1 MKQDARTAALQA
13 LLQVEESEGYS
24 NIVIDKALRA
34 NGLNRR
40 DASLAAVIF
49 YGVLERRLTLDH
61 FLRGCL
67 KDPRKRPDPRIGML
81 LRCAAY
87 QILFL
92 DRVPDSAVVNEA
104 VDDVLL
110 SDADELPFDVDFY
123 DDADDADVA
132 TDVID
137 IDDDDRVGTVDNS
150 NVVDDD
156 TDDVDDETT
165 GVDTTSSAPADGGAD
180 VVAANA
186 DHVNAMLSLATPR
199 ESTDDES
206 SPDYIETPRS
216 ASSATAVSTHIDR
229 EVKVG
234 DEDLNLLRAYPTL
247 SLHDVTY
254 RDRKTG
260 RTPVEH
266 LTCAF
271 EAGTVSAILVPDGD
285 DMARTA
291 MVGLLSGLLMPES
304 GHLMNRSAEYLSIEP
319 LELRGH
325 RIGLVPQRFAVR
337 GDLSPVRNLVYA
349 MDASNRNFLKPKP
362 VLARE
367 LLLASGLDETLLDN
381 RVDSLNEVDRRR
393 VAIARAVCC
402 EAEIVVLDE
411 PLDGLEDGERDTIM
425 ELLRGIAHGDPK
437 RCVVVVTQDAAV
449 AESADQTVTL

>member
-1 MKQDARTAALQA
+1 MTDKELKDMDETTSMDTTAAA
-13 LLQVEESEGYS
+13 DTTDETTV
-24 NIVIDKALRA
+24 D
-34 NGLNRR
+34 
-40 DASLAAVIF
+40 
-49 YGVLERRLTLDH
+49 
-61 FLRGCL
+61 
-67 KDPRKRPDPRIGML
+67 
-81 LRCAAY
+81 
-87 QILFL
+87 
-92 DRVPDSAVVNEA
+92 VNEA

-137 IDDDDRVGTVDNS
+137 VDDGDRVGTVDNS

-304 GHLMNRSAEYLSIEP
+304 GHLMNHSAEYLSIEP

>member
-1 MKQDARTAALQA
+1 MTDKELKDMDETTSMDTTAAA
-13 LLQVEESEGYS
+13 ES
-24 NIVIDKALRA
+24 
-34 NGLNRR
+34 
-40 DASLAAVIF
+40 AA
-49 YGVLERRLTLDH
+49 E
-61 FLRGCL
+61 
-67 KDPRKRPDPRIGML
+67 
-81 LRCAAY
+81 
-87 QILFL
+87 
-92 DRVPDSAVVNEA
+92 AVDVNEA
-104 VDDVLL
+104 VDDALL
-110 SDADELPFDVDFY
+110 SDVDELAFDVDFDD
-123 DDADDADVA
+123 DDADDDVTDVA
-132 TDVID
+132 TDVIGT
-137 IDDDDRVGTVDNS
+137 DDGDRDGNVDNS
-150 NVVDDD
+150 NVVDED

-165 GVDTTSSAPADGGAD
+165 KVDTASAPAPADGGAD

-319 LELRGH
+319 FELRGH

-362 VLARE
+362 VLTRE

>member
-1 MKQDARTAALQA
+1 MTDKELKDMDETTSMDTTAAA
-13 LLQVEESEGYS
+13 ESAAET
-24 NIVIDKALRA
+24 VAA
-34 NGLNRR
+34 N
-40 DASLAAVIF
+40 
-49 YGVLERRLTLDH
+49 
-61 FLRGCL
+61 
-67 KDPRKRPDPRIGML
+67 
-81 LRCAAY
+81 
-87 QILFL
+87 
-92 DRVPDSAVVNEA
+92 AVV
-104 VDDVLL
+104 DDALL
-110 SDADELPFDVDFY
+110 SDVDELAFDVDFDD
-123 DDADDADVA
+123 DDADDDVTDVA

-216 ASSATAVSTHIDR
+216 ASSATTVSTHIDR

-304 GHLMNRSAEYLSIEP
+304 GHLMNRSAEYLSLEP

-402 EAEIVVLDE
+402 EAEIMVLDE

>member
-1 MKQDARTAALQA
+1 MTDKELKDMDETTSMDTTAAA
-13 LLQVEESEGYS
+13 ES
-24 NIVIDKALRA
+24 
-34 NGLNRR
+34 
-40 DASLAAVIF
+40 AA
-49 YGVLERRLTLDH
+49 E
-61 FLRGCL
+61 
-67 KDPRKRPDPRIGML
+67 
-81 LRCAAY
+81 
-87 QILFL
+87 
-92 DRVPDSAVVNEA
+92 AVDVNEA
-104 VDDVLL
+104 VDDALL
-110 SDADELPFDVDFY
+110 SDVDELAFDVDFDD
-123 DDADDADVA
+123 DDADDDVTDVA
-132 TDVID
+132 TDVIGT
-137 IDDDDRVGTVDNS
+137 DDGDRDGNVDNS
-150 NVVDDD
+150 NVVDED

-165 GVDTTSSAPADGGAD
+165 KVDTASAPAPADGGAD

-199 ESTDDES
+199 ESTDDDS

-271 EAGTVSAILVPDGD
+271 AAGTVSAILVPDGD

-319 LELRGH
+319 FELRGH

>member
-1 MKQDARTAALQA
+1 MTDKELKDMDETTSMDTTAAA
-13 LLQVEESEGYS
+13 ES
-24 NIVIDKALRA
+24 
-34 NGLNRR
+34 
-40 DASLAAVIF
+40 AA
-49 YGVLERRLTLDH
+49 E
-61 FLRGCL
+61 
-67 KDPRKRPDPRIGML
+67 
-81 LRCAAY
+81 
-87 QILFL
+87 
-92 DRVPDSAVVNEA
+92 AVDVNEA
-104 VDDVLL
+104 VDDALL
-110 SDADELPFDVDFY
+110 SDVDELAFDVDFDD
-123 DDADDADVA
+123 DDADDDVTDVA
-132 TDVID
+132 TDVIGT
-137 IDDDDRVGTVDNS
+137 DDGDRDGNVDNS
-150 NVVDDD
+150 NVVDED

-165 GVDTTSSAPADGGAD
+165 KVDTASAPAPADGGAD

-319 LELRGH
+319 FELRGH

-425 ELLRGIAHGDPK
+425 ELLRSIAHGDPK
-437 RCVVVVTQDAAV
+437 RCVVVVTQDATV

>member
-1 MKQDARTAALQA
+1 MTDKELKDMDETTSMDTTAAA
-13 LLQVEESEGYS
+13 ES
-24 NIVIDKALRA
+24 
-34 NGLNRR
+34 
-40 DASLAAVIF
+40 AAETV
-49 YGVLERRLTLDH
+49 D
-61 FLRGCL
+61 
-67 KDPRKRPDPRIGML
+67 
-81 LRCAAY
+81 
-87 QILFL
+87 
-92 DRVPDSAVVNEA
+92 VNAA

-110 SDADELPFDVDFY
+110 SDVDELPFDVDFY
-123 DDADDADVA
+123 DDADDADAA

-137 IDDDDRVGTVDNS
+137 VDDGDRNGTVDNS

-216 ASSATAVSTHIDR
+216 ASSATAASTHIDR

-304 GHLMNRSAEYLSIEP
+304 GHLMNRSAEYLSLEP

-402 EAEIVVLDE
+402 EAEIMVLDE

>member
-1 MKQDARTAALQA
+1 MTDKELKDMDETTSMDTTAAA
-13 LLQVEESEGYS
+13 ES
-24 NIVIDKALRA
+24 
-34 NGLNRR
+34 
-40 DASLAAVIF
+40 AAETTV
-49 YGVLERRLTLDH
+49 D
-61 FLRGCL
+61 
-67 KDPRKRPDPRIGML
+67 
-81 LRCAAY
+81 
-87 QILFL
+87 
-92 DRVPDSAVVNEA
+92 VNEA

-137 IDDDDRVGTVDNS
+137 VDDGDRVGTVDNS

-199 ESTDDES
+199 ESTDDDS

-254 RDRKTG
+254 RNRKTG

-402 EAEIVVLDE
+402 EAEIMVLDE

>member
-1 MKQDARTAALQA
+1 MTDKELKDMDETTSMDTTAAA
-13 LLQVEESEGYS
+13 ESAAET
-24 NIVIDKALRA
+24 VAA
-34 NGLNRR
+34 N
-40 DASLAAVIF
+40 
-49 YGVLERRLTLDH
+49 
-61 FLRGCL
+61 
-67 KDPRKRPDPRIGML
+67 
-81 LRCAAY
+81 
-87 QILFL
+87 
-92 DRVPDSAVVNEA
+92 AVV
-104 VDDVLL
+104 DDALL
-110 SDADELPFDVDFY
+110 SDVDELAFDVDFDD
-123 DDADDADVA
+123 DDADDDVTDVA
-132 TDVID
+132 TDVIGT
-137 IDDDDRVGTVDNS
+137 DDGSLTVGS
-150 NVVDDD
+150 
-156 TDDVDDETT
+156 DDVDDETT
-165 GVDTTSSAPADGGAD
+165 NVDTTSAPAPADGGAD

-186 DHVNAMLSLATPR
+186 DHVNALLSLATPR

-206 SPDYIETPRS
+206 SHDYIETPRS

-402 EAEIVVLDE
+402 EAEIMVLDE

>member
-1 MKQDARTAALQA
+1 MTDKELKDMDETTSMDTTAAA
-13 LLQVEESEGYS
+13 DTTDETTV
-24 NIVIDKALRA
+24 D
-34 NGLNRR
+34 
-40 DASLAAVIF
+40 
-49 YGVLERRLTLDH
+49 
-61 FLRGCL
+61 
-67 KDPRKRPDPRIGML
+67 
-81 LRCAAY
+81 
-87 QILFL
+87 
-92 DRVPDSAVVNEA
+92 VNEA

-137 IDDDDRVGTVDNS
+137 VDDGDRVGTVDNS
-150 NVVDDD
+150 NVVDED

-165 GVDTTSSAPADGGAD
+165 KVDTASAPAPADGGAD

-199 ESTDDES
+199 ESTDDDS

-216 ASSATAVSTHIDR
+216 ASSATAASTHIDR

-234 DEDLNLLRAYPTL
+234 DEDLNLLRDYPTL

-271 EAGTVSAILVPDGD
+271 AAGTVSAILVPDGD

-411 PLDGLEDGERDTIM
+411 PLDGLEDGERNAIM
-425 ELLRGIAHGDPK
+425 ELLCGTAHGNPK

>member
-1 MKQDARTAALQA
+1 MTDKELKDMDETTSMDTTAAA
-13 LLQVEESEGYS
+13 DTTDETTV
-24 NIVIDKALRA
+24 D
-34 NGLNRR
+34 
-40 DASLAAVIF
+40 
-49 YGVLERRLTLDH
+49 
-61 FLRGCL
+61 
-67 KDPRKRPDPRIGML
+67 
-81 LRCAAY
+81 
-87 QILFL
+87 
-92 DRVPDSAVVNEA
+92 VNEA

-137 IDDDDRVGTVDNS
+137 VDDGDRVSTVDNS

-304 GHLMNRSAEYLSIEP
+304 GHLMNHSAEYLSIEP

-393 VAIARAVCC
+393 VTIARAVCC
-402 EAEIVVLDE
+402 EAEIMVLDE

>member
-1 MKQDARTAALQA
+1 MTDKELKDMDETTSMDTTAAA
-13 LLQVEESEGYS
+13 DTTDETV
-24 NIVIDKALRA
+24 D
-34 NGLNRR
+34 
-40 DASLAAVIF
+40 
-49 YGVLERRLTLDH
+49 
-61 FLRGCL
+61 
-67 KDPRKRPDPRIGML
+67 
-81 LRCAAY
+81 
-87 QILFL
+87 
-92 DRVPDSAVVNEA
+92 VNEA
-104 VDDVLL
+104 VDDALL
-110 SDADELPFDVDFY
+110 SDVAELAFDVDFDD
-123 DDADDADVA
+123 DDADDDVTDVA
-132 TDVID
+132 TDVIGT
-137 IDDDDRVGTVDNS
+137 DDGDRDGNVDNS
-150 NVVDDD
+150 NVVDED

-165 GVDTTSSAPADGGAD
+165 KVDTASAPAPADGGAD

-199 ESTDDES
+199 ESTDDDS

-271 EAGTVSAILVPDGD
+271 AAGTVSAILVPDGD

>member
-1 MKQDARTAALQA
+1 MTDKELKDMDETTSMDTTAAA
-13 LLQVEESEGYS
+13 DTTDETTV
-24 NIVIDKALRA
+24 D
-34 NGLNRR
+34 
-40 DASLAAVIF
+40 
-49 YGVLERRLTLDH
+49 
-61 FLRGCL
+61 
-67 KDPRKRPDPRIGML
+67 
-81 LRCAAY
+81 
-87 QILFL
+87 
-92 DRVPDSAVVNEA
+92 VNEA

-123 DDADDADVA
+123 DDADDADVS

-137 IDDDDRVGTVDNS
+137 VDDDDRVGTVDNS

-271 EAGTVSAILVPDGD
+271 EAGTVSAILVPDSD

>member
-1 MKQDARTAALQA
+1 MTDKELKDMDETTSMDTTAAA
-13 LLQVEESEGYS
+13 ES
-24 NIVIDKALRA
+24 
-34 NGLNRR
+34 
-40 DASLAAVIF
+40 AA
-49 YGVLERRLTLDH
+49 E
-61 FLRGCL
+61 
-67 KDPRKRPDPRIGML
+67 
-81 LRCAAY
+81 
-87 QILFL
+87 
-92 DRVPDSAVVNEA
+92 AVDVNEA
-104 VDDVLL
+104 VDDALL
-110 SDADELPFDVDFY
+110 SDVDELAFDVDFDD
-123 DDADDADVA
+123 DDADDDVTDVA
-132 TDVID
+132 TDVIGT
-137 IDDDDRVGTVDNS
+137 DDGDRDGNVDNS
-150 NVVDDD
+150 NVVDED

-165 GVDTTSSAPADGGAD
+165 KVDTASAPAPADGGAD

-199 ESTDDES
+199 ESTDDEL

>member
-1 MKQDARTAALQA
+1 MTDKELKDMDETTSMDTTAAA
-13 LLQVEESEGYS
+13 DTTDETTV
-24 NIVIDKALRA
+24 D
-34 NGLNRR
+34 
-40 DASLAAVIF
+40 
-49 YGVLERRLTLDH
+49 
-61 FLRGCL
+61 
-67 KDPRKRPDPRIGML
+67 
-81 LRCAAY
+81 
-87 QILFL
+87 
-92 DRVPDSAVVNEA
+92 VNEA

-304 GHLMNRSAEYLSIEP
+304 GHLMNRSAEYLSLEP

-402 EAEIVVLDE
+402 EAEIMVLDE

>member
-1 MKQDARTAALQA
+1 MTDKELKDMDETTSMDTTAAA
-13 LLQVEESEGYS
+13 ES
-24 NIVIDKALRA
+24 
-34 NGLNRR
+34 
-40 DASLAAVIF
+40 AA
-49 YGVLERRLTLDH
+49 E
-61 FLRGCL
+61 
-67 KDPRKRPDPRIGML
+67 
-81 LRCAAY
+81 
-87 QILFL
+87 
-92 DRVPDSAVVNEA
+92 AVDVNEA
-104 VDDVLL
+104 VDDALL
-110 SDADELPFDVDFY
+110 SDVDELAFDVDFD

-137 IDDDDRVGTVDNS
+137 VDDGDRVGTVDNS
-150 NVVDDD
+150 NVVDED

-165 GVDTTSSAPADGGAD
+165 KVDTASAPAPADGGAD

-199 ESTDDES
+199 ESTDDDS

-271 EAGTVSAILVPDGD
+271 AAGTVSAILVPDGD

-425 ELLRGIAHGDPK
+425 ELLRSIAHGDPK

>member
-1 MKQDARTAALQA
+1 MTDKELKDMDETTSMDTTAAA
-13 LLQVEESEGYS
+13 ES
-24 NIVIDKALRA
+24 
-34 NGLNRR
+34 
-40 DASLAAVIF
+40 AA
-49 YGVLERRLTLDH
+49 E
-61 FLRGCL
+61 
-67 KDPRKRPDPRIGML
+67 
-81 LRCAAY
+81 
-87 QILFL
+87 
-92 DRVPDSAVVNEA
+92 AVDVNEA
-104 VDDVLL
+104 VDDALL
-110 SDADELPFDVDFY
+110 SDVDELAFDVDFDD
-123 DDADDADVA
+123 DDADDDVTDVA
-132 TDVID
+132 TDVIGT
-137 IDDDDRVGTVDNS
+137 DDGDRVGTVDNS
-150 NVVDDD
+150 NVVDED

-165 GVDTTSSAPADGGAD
+165 KVDTASAPAPADGGTD

-199 ESTDDES
+199 ESTDDDS

-271 EAGTVSAILVPDGD
+271 AAGTVSAILVPDGD

>member
-1 MKQDARTAALQA
+1 MTDKELKDMDETTSMDTTAAA
-13 LLQVEESEGYS
+13 DTTDETTV
-24 NIVIDKALRA
+24 D
-34 NGLNRR
+34 
-40 DASLAAVIF
+40 
-49 YGVLERRLTLDH
+49 
-61 FLRGCL
+61 
-67 KDPRKRPDPRIGML
+67 
-81 LRCAAY
+81 
-87 QILFL
+87 
-92 DRVPDSAVVNEA
+92 VNEA

-271 EAGTVSAILVPDGD
+271 ASGTVSAILVPDGD

-402 EAEIVVLDE
+402 EAEIMVLDE

>member
-1 MKQDARTAALQA
+1 MTDKELKDMDETTSMDTTAAA
-13 LLQVEESEGYS
+13 DTTDETTV
-24 NIVIDKALRA
+24 D
-34 NGLNRR
+34 
-40 DASLAAVIF
+40 
-49 YGVLERRLTLDH
+49 
-61 FLRGCL
+61 
-67 KDPRKRPDPRIGML
+67 
-81 LRCAAY
+81 
-87 QILFL
+87 
-92 DRVPDSAVVNEA
+92 VNEA

-137 IDDDDRVGTVDNS
+137 VDDGDRVGTVDNS
-150 NVVDDD
+150 NVVDED

-165 GVDTTSSAPADGGAD
+165 KVDTASAPAPADGGAD

-199 ESTDDES
+199 ESTDDDS

-271 EAGTVSAILVPDGD
+271 AAGTVSAILVPAGD

>member
-1 MKQDARTAALQA
+1 MTDKELKDMDETTSLDTTAAA
-13 LLQVEESEGYS
+13 DTTDETTV
-24 NIVIDKALRA
+24 D
-34 NGLNRR
+34 
-40 DASLAAVIF
+40 
-49 YGVLERRLTLDH
+49 
-61 FLRGCL
+61 
-67 KDPRKRPDPRIGML
+67 
-81 LRCAAY
+81 
-87 QILFL
+87 
-92 DRVPDSAVVNEA
+92 VNEA

-137 IDDDDRVGTVDNS
+137 VDDGDRVGTVDNS

-425 ELLRGIAHGDPK
+425 ELLRSIAHGDPK

>member
-1 MKQDARTAALQA
+1 MTDKELKDMDETTSMDTTAAA
-13 LLQVEESEGYS
+13 DTTDETTV
-24 NIVIDKALRA
+24 D
-34 NGLNRR
+34 
-40 DASLAAVIF
+40 
-49 YGVLERRLTLDH
+49 
-61 FLRGCL
+61 
-67 KDPRKRPDPRIGML
+67 
-81 LRCAAY
+81 
-87 QILFL
+87 
-92 DRVPDSAVVNEA
+92 VNEA

-137 IDDDDRVGTVDNS
+137 VDDGDRVGTVDNS
-150 NVVDDD
+150 NVVDED

-165 GVDTTSSAPADGGAD
+165 KVDTASTPAPADGGAD

-199 ESTDDES
+199 ESTDDDS

-271 EAGTVSAILVPDGD
+271 AAGTVSAILVPDGD

>member
-1 MKQDARTAALQA
+1 MTDKELKDMDETTSMDMTAAA
-13 LLQVEESEGYS
+13 DTATETA
-24 NIVIDKALRA
+24 D
-34 NGLNRR
+34 
-40 DASLAAVIF
+40 
-49 YGVLERRLTLDH
+49 
-61 FLRGCL
+61 
-67 KDPRKRPDPRIGML
+67 
-81 LRCAAY
+81 
-87 QILFL
+87 
-92 DRVPDSAVVNEA
+92 VNAA
-104 VDDVLL
+104 VDDALL
-110 SDADELPFDVDFY
+110 SDVGELPFDVDF
-123 DDADDADVA
+123 DDDDTDDDIADVA
-132 TDVID
+132 TDVIGT
-137 IDDDDRVGTVDNS
+137 DDGERDGNVDNS

-165 GVDTTSSAPADGGAD
+165 GVTTASAPAPADGGAY

-271 EAGTVSAILVPDGD
+271 AAGTVSAILVPDGD

-393 VAIARAVCC
+393 VAIARAMCC

-411 PLDGLEDGERDTIM
+411 PLDGLEDSERDAIM
-425 ELLRGIAHGDPK
+425 ELLRDIAHGDPK

>member
-1 MKQDARTAALQA
+1 MTDKELKDMDETTSMDTTAAA
-13 LLQVEESEGYS
+13 DTTDETTV
-24 NIVIDKALRA
+24 D
-34 NGLNRR
+34 
-40 DASLAAVIF
+40 
-49 YGVLERRLTLDH
+49 
-61 FLRGCL
+61 
-67 KDPRKRPDPRIGML
+67 
-81 LRCAAY
+81 
-87 QILFL
+87 
-92 DRVPDSAVVNEA
+92 VNEA

-206 SPDYIETPRS
+206 SPDYIETSRS

-319 LELRGH
+319 FELRGH

>member
-1 MKQDARTAALQA
+1 MTDKELKDMDETTSMDTTAAA
-13 LLQVEESEGYS
+13 
-24 NIVIDKALRA
+24 DTT
-34 NGLNRR
+34 
-40 DASLAAVIF
+40 DATTV
-49 YGVLERRLTLDH
+49 D
-61 FLRGCL
+61 
-67 KDPRKRPDPRIGML
+67 
-81 LRCAAY
+81 
-87 QILFL
+87 
-92 DRVPDSAVVNEA
+92 VNEA

-137 IDDDDRVGTVDNS
+137 VDDGDRVGTVDNS
-150 NVVDDD
+150 NVIDDD

-216 ASSATAVSTHIDR
+216 ASSATTVSTHIDR

-319 LELRGH
+319 FELRGH

-337 GDLSPVRNLVYA
+337 GDLSPLRNLVYA

-425 ELLRGIAHGDPK
+425 ELLRGIAHGDSK

>member
-1 MKQDARTAALQA
+1 MTDKELKDMDETTSMDTTAAA
-13 LLQVEESEGYS
+13 ESAAET
-24 NIVIDKALRA
+24 VAA
-34 NGLNRR
+34 N
-40 DASLAAVIF
+40 
-49 YGVLERRLTLDH
+49 
-61 FLRGCL
+61 
-67 KDPRKRPDPRIGML
+67 
-81 LRCAAY
+81 
-87 QILFL
+87 
-92 DRVPDSAVVNEA
+92 AVV
-104 VDDVLL
+104 DDALL
-110 SDADELPFDVDFY
+110 SDVDELPFDVDF
-123 DDADDADVA
+123 
-132 TDVID
+132 
-137 IDDDDRVGTVDNS
+137 
-150 NVVDDD
+150 
-156 TDDVDDETT
+156 DETT
-165 GVDTTSSAPADGGAD
+165 NVDTTSAPAPADGGAD

-199 ESTDDES
+199 ESTDDDS

-304 GHLMNRSAEYLSIEP
+304 GHLMNRSAEYLSLEP

-337 GDLSPVRNLVYA
+337 GDLSPLRNLVYA

-381 RVDSLNEVDRRR
+381 CVDSLNEVDRRR

>member
-1 MKQDARTAALQA
+1 MTDKELKDMDETTSMDTTAAA
-13 LLQVEESEGYS
+13 DTATETA
-24 NIVIDKALRA
+24 D
-34 NGLNRR
+34 
-40 DASLAAVIF
+40 
-49 YGVLERRLTLDH
+49 
-61 FLRGCL
+61 
-67 KDPRKRPDPRIGML
+67 
-81 LRCAAY
+81 
-87 QILFL
+87 
-92 DRVPDSAVVNEA
+92 VNAA
-104 VDDVLL
+104 VDDALL
-110 SDADELPFDVDFY
+110 SDVDELPFDVDF
-123 DDADDADVA
+123 DDDDTDDDIADVA
-132 TDVID
+132 TDVIGT
-137 IDDDDRVGTVDNS
+137 DDGEHDGNVDNS
-150 NVVDDD
+150 LVVDDD
-156 TDDVDDETT
+156 TDDVDNETT
-165 GVDTTSSAPADGGAD
+165 GVTTTSAPAPADGGAD

-393 VAIARAVCC
+393 VAIARAMCC

-411 PLDGLEDGERDTIM
+411 PLDGLEDGERNAIM
-425 ELLRGIAHGDPK
+425 ELLCGTAHGNPK
-437 RCVVVVTQDAAV
+437 RCVVVVTQDAAT
-449 AESADQTVTL
+449 AEAADQTVTL

>member
-1 MKQDARTAALQA
+1 MTDKELKDMDETTSMDTTAAA
-13 LLQVEESEGYS
+13 DTATETA
-24 NIVIDKALRA
+24 D
-34 NGLNRR
+34 
-40 DASLAAVIF
+40 
-49 YGVLERRLTLDH
+49 
-61 FLRGCL
+61 
-67 KDPRKRPDPRIGML
+67 
-81 LRCAAY
+81 
-87 QILFL
+87 
-92 DRVPDSAVVNEA
+92 VNAA
-104 VDDVLL
+104 VDDALL
-110 SDADELPFDVDFY
+110 SDVDELPFDVDF
-123 DDADDADVA
+123 DDDDTDDDIADVT
-132 TDVID
+132 TDVIGT
-137 IDDDDRVGTVDNS
+137 DDGERDDNVDNS

-156 TDDVDDETT
+156 TDDVDNETT
-165 GVDTTSSAPADGGAD
+165 DVTTTSAPAPADGGAD

-411 PLDGLEDGERDTIM
+411 PLDGLEDSERDAIM

>member
-1 MKQDARTAALQA
+1 MTDKELKDMDETTSMDTTAAA
-13 LLQVEESEGYS
+13 DTTDETTV
-24 NIVIDKALRA
+24 D
-34 NGLNRR
+34 
-40 DASLAAVIF
+40 
-49 YGVLERRLTLDH
+49 
-61 FLRGCL
+61 
-67 KDPRKRPDPRIGML
+67 
-81 LRCAAY
+81 
-87 QILFL
+87 
-92 DRVPDSAVVNEA
+92 VNEA

-137 IDDDDRVGTVDNS
+137 VDDGDRVGTVDNS
-150 NVVDDD
+150 NVVDED

-165 GVDTTSSAPADGGAD
+165 KVDTASAPAPADGGAD

-319 LELRGH
+319 FELRGH

-425 ELLRGIAHGDPK
+425 ELLRSIAHGDPK

>member
-1 MKQDARTAALQA
+1 MTDKELKDMDETTSMDTTAAA
-13 LLQVEESEGYS
+13 DTATETA
-24 NIVIDKALRA
+24 D
-34 NGLNRR
+34 
-40 DASLAAVIF
+40 
-49 YGVLERRLTLDH
+49 
-61 FLRGCL
+61 
-67 KDPRKRPDPRIGML
+67 
-81 LRCAAY
+81 
-87 QILFL
+87 
-92 DRVPDSAVVNEA
+92 VNAA
-104 VDDVLL
+104 VDDALL
-110 SDADELPFDVDFY
+110 SDVDELPFDVDF
-123 DDADDADVA
+123 DDDDTDDDIADVA
-132 TDVID
+132 TDVIGT
-137 IDDDDRVGTVDNS
+137 DDGEHDGNVDNS
-150 NVVDDD
+150 LVVDDD
-156 TDDVDDETT
+156 TDDVDNETT
-165 GVDTTSSAPADGGAD
+165 GVTTTSAPAPADGGAD

-411 PLDGLEDGERDTIM
+411 PLDGLEDSERDAIM
-425 ELLRGIAHGDPK
+425 ELLCGTAHGNPK
-437 RCVVVVTQDAAV
+437 RCVVVVTQDVAV

>member
-1 MKQDARTAALQA
+1 MTDKELKDMDETTSMDTTAAA
-13 LLQVEESEGYS
+13 DTTDETTV
-24 NIVIDKALRA
+24 D
-34 NGLNRR
+34 
-40 DASLAAVIF
+40 
-49 YGVLERRLTLDH
+49 
-61 FLRGCL
+61 
-67 KDPRKRPDPRIGML
+67 
-81 LRCAAY
+81 
-87 QILFL
+87 
-92 DRVPDSAVVNEA
+92 VNEA

-150 NVVDDD
+150 NVVDED

-165 GVDTTSSAPADGGAD
+165 KVDTASAPAPADGGAD

>member
-1 MKQDARTAALQA
+1 MTDKELKDMDETTSMDTTAAA
-13 LLQVEESEGYS
+13 ES
-24 NIVIDKALRA
+24 
-34 NGLNRR
+34 
-40 DASLAAVIF
+40 AA
-49 YGVLERRLTLDH
+49 E
-61 FLRGCL
+61 
-67 KDPRKRPDPRIGML
+67 
-81 LRCAAY
+81 
-87 QILFL
+87 
-92 DRVPDSAVVNEA
+92 AVDVNEA
-104 VDDVLL
+104 VDDALL
-110 SDADELPFDVDFY
+110 SDVDELAFDVDFDD
-123 DDADDADVA
+123 DDADDDVTDVA
-132 TDVID
+132 TDVIGT
-137 IDDDDRVGTVDNS
+137 DDGDRDGNVDNS
-150 NVVDDD
+150 NVVDED

-165 GVDTTSSAPADGGAD
+165 KVDTASAPAPADGGAD

-199 ESTDDES
+199 ESTDDDS

-319 LELRGH
+319 FELRGH

-425 ELLRGIAHGDPK
+425 ELLRSIAHGDPK

>member
-1 MKQDARTAALQA
+1 MTDKELKDMDETTSMDTTAAA
-13 LLQVEESEGYS
+13 DTTDETTV
-24 NIVIDKALRA
+24 D
-34 NGLNRR
+34 
-40 DASLAAVIF
+40 
-49 YGVLERRLTLDH
+49 
-61 FLRGCL
+61 
-67 KDPRKRPDPRIGML
+67 
-81 LRCAAY
+81 
-87 QILFL
+87 
-92 DRVPDSAVVNEA
+92 VNEA

-137 IDDDDRVGTVDNS
+137 VDDGDRVGTVDNS

-165 GVDTTSSAPADGGAD
+165 GVDTTSSTPADGGAD

-402 EAEIVVLDE
+402 EAEIMVLDE
-411 PLDGLEDGERDTIM
+411 PLDGLEYGERDTIM

>member
-1 MKQDARTAALQA
+1 MTDKELKDMDETTSMDTTAAA
-13 LLQVEESEGYS
+13 DTTDETTV
-24 NIVIDKALRA
+24 D
-34 NGLNRR
+34 
-40 DASLAAVIF
+40 
-49 YGVLERRLTLDH
+49 
-61 FLRGCL
+61 
-67 KDPRKRPDPRIGML
+67 
-81 LRCAAY
+81 
-87 QILFL
+87 
-92 DRVPDSAVVNEA
+92 VNEA

-137 IDDDDRVGTVDNS
+137 VDDGDRVGTVDNS

-271 EAGTVSAILVPDGD
+271 AAGTVSAILVPDGD

-319 LELRGH
+319 FELRGH

-425 ELLRGIAHGDPK
+425 ELLRSIAHGDPK

>member
-1 MKQDARTAALQA
+1 MTDKELKDMDETTSMDTTAAA
-13 LLQVEESEGYS
+13 DTTDETTV
-24 NIVIDKALRA
+24 D
-34 NGLNRR
+34 
-40 DASLAAVIF
+40 
-49 YGVLERRLTLDH
+49 
-61 FLRGCL
+61 
-67 KDPRKRPDPRIGML
+67 
-81 LRCAAY
+81 
-87 QILFL
+87 
-92 DRVPDSAVVNEA
+92 VNEA

-132 TDVID
+132 TDAID
-137 IDDDDRVGTVDNS
+137 VDDGDRVGTVDNS

-266 LTCAF
+266 LTCAL
-271 EAGTVSAILVPDGD
+271 EAGMVSAILVPDGD
-285 DMARTA
+285 DMAHTA

-362 VLARE
+362 MLARE
-367 LLLASGLDETLLDN
+367 LLLASGLNETLLDN

>member
-1 MKQDARTAALQA
+1 MTDKELKDMDETTSMDTTAAA
-13 LLQVEESEGYS
+13 DTTDETTV
-24 NIVIDKALRA
+24 D
-34 NGLNRR
+34 
-40 DASLAAVIF
+40 
-49 YGVLERRLTLDH
+49 
-61 FLRGCL
+61 
-67 KDPRKRPDPRIGML
+67 
-81 LRCAAY
+81 
-87 QILFL
+87 
-92 DRVPDSAVVNEA
+92 VNEA

-186 DHVNAMLSLATPR
+186 DHVNAMLSLDTPR

-216 ASSATAVSTHIDR
+216 ASSATTVSTHIDR

-319 LELRGH
+319 FELRGH

-402 EAEIVVLDE
+402 EAEIMVLDE

>member
-1 MKQDARTAALQA
+1 MTDKELKDMDETTSMDTTAAA
-13 LLQVEESEGYS
+13 DTTDETTV
-24 NIVIDKALRA
+24 D
-34 NGLNRR
+34 
-40 DASLAAVIF
+40 
-49 YGVLERRLTLDH
+49 
-61 FLRGCL
+61 
-67 KDPRKRPDPRIGML
+67 
-81 LRCAAY
+81 
-87 QILFL
+87 
-92 DRVPDSAVVNEA
+92 VNEA

-150 NVVDDD
+150 NVVDED
-156 TDDVDDETT
+156 TDDVDNETT

-362 VLARE
+362 MLARE

-402 EAEIVVLDE
+402 EAEIMVLDE

>member
-1 MKQDARTAALQA
+1 MTDKELKDMDETTSMDTTAAA
-13 LLQVEESEGYS
+13 DTTDETTV
-24 NIVIDKALRA
+24 D
-34 NGLNRR
+34 
-40 DASLAAVIF
+40 
-49 YGVLERRLTLDH
+49 
-61 FLRGCL
+61 
-67 KDPRKRPDPRIGML
+67 
-81 LRCAAY
+81 
-87 QILFL
+87 
-92 DRVPDSAVVNEA
+92 VNEA

-137 IDDDDRVGTVDNS
+137 VDDGDRVGTVDNS
-150 NVVDDD
+150 NVVDED

-165 GVDTTSSAPADGGAD
+165 KVDTASAPAPADGGAD

-271 EAGTVSAILVPDGD
+271 AAGTVSAILVPDGD

-291 MVGLLSGLLMPES
+291 MVGLLAGLLMPES

>member
-1 MKQDARTAALQA
+1 MTDKELKDMDETTSMDTTAAA
-13 LLQVEESEGYS
+13 ES
-24 NIVIDKALRA
+24 
-34 NGLNRR
+34 
-40 DASLAAVIF
+40 AA
-49 YGVLERRLTLDH
+49 E
-61 FLRGCL
+61 
-67 KDPRKRPDPRIGML
+67 
-81 LRCAAY
+81 
-87 QILFL
+87 
-92 DRVPDSAVVNEA
+92 AVDVNEA
-104 VDDVLL
+104 VDDALL
-110 SDADELPFDVDFY
+110 SDVDELAFDVDFDD
-123 DDADDADVA
+123 DDADDDVTDVA
-132 TDVID
+132 TDVIVT
-137 IDDDDRVGTVDNS
+137 DDGDRDGNVDNS
-150 NVVDDD
+150 NVVDED

-165 GVDTTSSAPADGGAD
+165 KVDTASAPAPADGGAD

-199 ESTDDES
+199 ESTDDDS

-271 EAGTVSAILVPDGD
+271 AAGTVSAILVPDGD

-319 LELRGH
+319 FELRGH

>member
-1 MKQDARTAALQA
+1 MTDKELKDMDETTSMDTTAAA
-13 LLQVEESEGYS
+13 DTTDETTV
-24 NIVIDKALRA
+24 D
-34 NGLNRR
+34 
-40 DASLAAVIF
+40 
-49 YGVLERRLTLDH
+49 
-61 FLRGCL
+61 
-67 KDPRKRPDPRIGML
+67 
-81 LRCAAY
+81 
-87 QILFL
+87 
-92 DRVPDSAVVNEA
+92 VNEA

-216 ASSATAVSTHIDR
+216 ASSATTVSTHIDR

>member
-1 MKQDARTAALQA
+1 MTDKELKDMDETTSMDTTAAA
-13 LLQVEESEGYS
+13 ESAAET
-24 NIVIDKALRA
+24 VAA
-34 NGLNRR
+34 N
-40 DASLAAVIF
+40 
-49 YGVLERRLTLDH
+49 
-61 FLRGCL
+61 
-67 KDPRKRPDPRIGML
+67 
-81 LRCAAY
+81 
-87 QILFL
+87 
-92 DRVPDSAVVNEA
+92 AVV
-104 VDDVLL
+104 DDALL
-110 SDADELPFDVDFY
+110 SDVDELPFDVDF
-123 DDADDADVA
+123 
-132 TDVID
+132 
-137 IDDDDRVGTVDNS
+137 
-150 NVVDDD
+150 
-156 TDDVDDETT
+156 DETT
-165 GVDTTSSAPADGGAD
+165 KVDTASAPAPADGGAD

-271 EAGTVSAILVPDGD
+271 AAGTVSAILVPDGD

-304 GHLMNRSAEYLSIEP
+304 GHLMNRSAEYLSLEP

-402 EAEIVVLDE
+402 EAEIMVLDE
-411 PLDGLEDGERDTIM
+411 PLDGLEDGERDAIM